1 MGKYK
6 KAQVESALNSGFIRF
21 SAKFTWTSSSDADA
35 ESRFKHYRD
44 FVGKESNDDILTG
57 HTGIDRE
64 TLQGYY
70 LKSPGGDPQRMFVII
85 GLHNPKK
92 KKSRHGLE
100 TFCKRLI
107 YGTCI
112 KGPFLHPVEASEL
125 DKPHGEIHDSDGVP
139 KIGS

>member
-6 KAQVESALNSGFIRF
+6 KDQVKEILDKGFIRF
-21 SAKFTWTSSSDADA
+21 AAKFTWNPPSDQDA
-35 ESRFKHYRD
+35 KARFKRYKD
-44 FVGKESNDDILTG
+44 FVGDENNEDV
-57 HTGIDRE
+57 HTGIDKK

-70 LKSPGGDPQRMFVII
+70 LKSRDGIPERMFVII
-85 GLHNPKK
+85 GLHDPKK

-107 YGTCI
+107 YDTGI

-125 DKPHGEIHDSDGVP
+125 DIPHGPDHDHD
-139 KIGS
+139 KK